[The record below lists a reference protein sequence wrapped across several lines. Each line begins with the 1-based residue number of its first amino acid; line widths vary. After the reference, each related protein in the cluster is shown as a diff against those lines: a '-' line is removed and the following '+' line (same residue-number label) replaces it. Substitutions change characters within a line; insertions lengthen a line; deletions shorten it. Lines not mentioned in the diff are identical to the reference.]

1 MRLAARV
8 EPPFSG
14 KKQSASL
21 SRQAACSYQGW
32 ISTGMGPIQCLLN
45 RCSEASGSHA
55 YGSLE
60 HHDRNYIG
68 GILRLLE
75 WLFQAEGFFCGQVA
89 EARTSRRSGRWP
101 VHGIASPADRGA
113 CGGFRAGIRGRAGV
127 GVRHLAEDLTG
138 NTFVSAIEGLPKFR
152 GPVEALGGWLFQ
164 IARHDLYDHRRKQS
178 RSRIEPLD
186 DNLTEAAASDGTVDP
201 EELAIA
207 RLEGGRVL
215 RALQELSPDH

>member
-75 WLFQAEGFFCGQVA
+75 WLFQAEGFFLGTGRRGAHEPALWPVA
-89 EARTSRRSGRWP
+89 GAWDSLTGGPRSLRGVSCWDSGESGRRCPRSG
-101 VHGIASPADRGA
+101 
-113 CGGFRAGIRGRAGV
+113 
-127 GVRHLAEDLTG
+127 
-138 NTFVSAIEGLPKFR
+138 
-152 GPVEALGGWLFQ
+152 
-164 IARHDLYDHRRKQS
+164 
-178 RSRIEPLD
+178 
-186 DNLTEAAASDGTVDP
+186 
-201 EELAIA
+201 
-207 RLEGGRVL
+207 
-215 RALQELSPDH
+215 